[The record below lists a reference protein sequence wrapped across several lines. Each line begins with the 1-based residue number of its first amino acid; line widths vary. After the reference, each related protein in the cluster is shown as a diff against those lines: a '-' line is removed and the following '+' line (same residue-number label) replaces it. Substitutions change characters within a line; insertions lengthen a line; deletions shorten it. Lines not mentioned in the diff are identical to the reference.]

1 MKAREYIMAPMT
13 THLTPFEKLLTR
25 QIYRHQGKL
34 LFALT
39 RSHMRRL
46 KVAESS
52 HTGIIL
58 ALVRKFFF
66 KYTHHTMFFDLLV
79 HVLHVPYKKN

>member
-1 MKAREYIMAPMT
+1 MRGWEYIMALMTTMT

-25 QIYRHQGKL
+25 QIYRHQGKPL
-34 LFALT
+34 HVFM

-52 HTGIIL
+52 HTGITL
-58 ALVRKFFF
+58 ALAGKF
-66 KYTHHTMFFDLLV
+66 
-79 HVLHVPYKKN
+79 